1 MSRLPVWTT
10 SVEWKGHP
18 FCKSRPGWHL
28 LVVPPV
34 NWGEWK
40 CQRHF
45 FGVSGADI
53 NHQNSRRPII
63 HISKWAL
70 LGVWIC
76 WKMTNLMKMYEFDD
90 GSDHEPHVAEG
101 WYVCYVVSC
110 GLMCYVVSFGHKPLD
125 ISNGCHSCGW
135 NPICRKILQET
146 VRYFLF
152 RAAVVTSRLLAVK
165 PQNRC
170 FGFSQMLLF
179 KRSVILT
186 GAAETWRR

>member
-1 MSRLPVWTT
+1 MWTT

-28 LVVPPV
+28 LVVLL
-34 NWGEWK
+34 WTGENESVSATSLASLERILITK
-40 CQRHF
+40 IQGDPLF
-45 FGVSGADI
+45 TSQNELSLEFGL
-53 NHQNSRRPII
+53 NE
-63 HISKWAL
+63 
-70 LGVWIC
+70 
-76 WKMTNLMKMYEFDD
+76 KMMNLMKTYEFDD